1 MLGLLCTAAILD
13 WGVSAKLSQ
22 PKIVHCTKSELAEF
36 GDRSSS
42 VSSQCNNTARPARL
56 MQLQAVFRALT

>member
-22 PKIVHCTKSELAEF
+22 PKIVQGTKSELAEF

-42 VSSQCNNTARPARL
+42 VSS
-56 MQLQAVFRALT
+56 